1 MDYKLFDLVF
11 QSADAMMR
19 KLYKKHLDG
28 LRGWD
33 KDAVI
38 SEDQLI
44 AKLHRN
50 LDKKDWIDVM
60 ALAAILTYRALES
73 PQPVIEADAEKQ
85 PACACGVHQSDKY
98 CGNCG
103 LPIRTA

>member
-28 LRGWD
+28 WRGWD

-38 SEDQLI
+38 SEEYLI
-44 AKLHRN
+44 AKLRQN
-50 LDKKDWIDVM
+50 LDQKDWIDVM
-60 ALAAILTYRALES
+60 TLAAMLNYRALKSSQQITE
-73 PQPVIEADAEKQ
+73 PDCEKT
-85 PACACGVHQSDKY
+85 VD
-98 CGNCG
+98 
-103 LPIRTA
+103 R